1 MKPEQQL
8 NFPVWKVR
16 PSPAPRMTPEQ
27 YDRFLAET
35 LPADPAGDRMRDLPV
50 AARFTLV
57 QEARPDWNKRNNKPS

>member
-1 MKPEQQL
+1 
-8 NFPVWKVR
+8 
-16 PSPAPRMTPEQ
+16 MTPEQ